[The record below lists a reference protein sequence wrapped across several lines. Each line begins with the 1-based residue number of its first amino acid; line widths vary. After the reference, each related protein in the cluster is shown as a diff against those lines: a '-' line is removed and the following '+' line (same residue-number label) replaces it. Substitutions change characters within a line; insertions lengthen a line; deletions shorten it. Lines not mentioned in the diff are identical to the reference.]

1 MLSEVSPQYLIHDF
15 PEDARSSDFPE
26 VAHCVSKDPQDVTDP
41 VVPVLI
47 FLALLLFSPCE
58 LHKLFFQGIICP
70 EIIEILNSP
79 IEQKS
84 SHKLRHVPVFDLF
97 LGLLLLH
104 NMLLVNKLSFGC

>member
-79 IEQKS
+79 IESAPPLIRPATRPQL
-84 SHKLRHVPVFDLF
+84 LRARV
-97 LGLLLLH
+97 G
-104 NMLLVNKLSFGC
+104 S